1 MRILHVNK
9 FLYRRGGA
17 ESYMSDV
24 AALQGAA
31 GDTVEYFGMAHPD
44 NDPSTYADRFPR
56 NVELDPVPP
65 GARAKLA
72 AASRMLWSRSSAR
85 GIAAVL
91 DDFRPDVVHFHNIYH
106 QLSPSIVRPTAR
118 RGIAMVM
125 TLHDYKLACP
135 TYQLL
140 DHDAICEACI
150 DTNLWAAP
158 RRRCKDGSL
167 GASALLAGELALH
180 RALGAYDPIS
190 ALICP
195 SRFMLDT
202 MTRAGIE
209 RPARLRHL
217 PHFVETAGIDPK
229 TTPGGGLAFVGRLS
243 REKGVDV
250 LLRAVAALDPAAP
263 LVLAGDGPERAAL
276 ERLRDELG
284 LSSTTFVGRLP
295 KEGVEALLRSSLA
308 MVLPARWHENQPM
321 SILEAFA
328 LGVPVVSTAVG
339 GIGELVDEAVGR
351 VVPHDDVTALSEAL
365 EHLLADPIRAFEQG
379 RAARAIAETRFSPSA
394 HLRGLAEIYEGAGA
408 CAS

>member
-1 MRILHVNK
+1 MN
-9 FLYRRGGA
+9 
-17 ESYMSDV
+17 
-24 AALQGAA
+24 
-31 GDTVEYFGMAHPD
+31 
-44 NDPSTYADRFPR
+44 
-56 NVELDPVPP
+56 
-65 GARAKLA
+65 
-72 AASRMLWSRSSAR
+72 
-85 GIAAVL
+85 
-91 DDFRPDVVHFHNIYH
+91 
-106 QLSPSIVRPTAR
+106 
-118 RGIAMVM
+118 
-125 TLHDYKLACP
+125 
-135 TYQLL
+135 
-140 DHDAICEACI
+140 
-150 DTNLWAAP
+150 
-158 RRRCKDGSL
+158 
-167 GASALLAGELALH
+167 
-180 RALGAYDPIS
+180 
-190 ALICP
+190 
-195 SRFMLDT
+195 
-202 MTRAGIE
+202 
-209 RPARLRHL
+209 
-217 PHFVETAGIDPK
+217 PK